1 MTSDND
7 KKEKKDNDKP
17 KIPEEQ
23 MVVTEHSVTIDGKLL
38 EYTATTGT
46 IILRDEV
53 KKEEDK
59 AKATI
64 FYVSYTKKDG
74 DLNRPITYSFNGGPG
89 SSSVWMH
96 LGLLGPKRVVSEDNA
111 KAVKPPY
118 QLIEN
123 NYSILDHTDLV
134 FIDPVST
141 GYSRHVPGEDAKDF
155 HGFKKDYESVG
166 DFIRLW
172 TTRNNRWGA
181 PKFLIGESYG
191 TTRASALSG
200 YLQESYGMYLNG
212 IMLISSIL
220 NFQTARFVAGND
232 LPFITFLP
240 TYCATAHYH
249 KKLDEEL
256 SKDLVKTLD
265 EVREFTGNEYTLAL
279 MKGDRLDGEERENII
294 TKLVKY
300 TGLSREFIIQT
311 NFRINIFQFT
321 KELLRDQRKTVGRL
335 DSRFTGI
342 DRDATGGQFSYDPSY
357 SVILGP
363 YSSTLQDYIRR
374 ELKFESDMKYHI
386 LSNLY
391 ENWSYSDHQNQYVN
405 VADTLRDS
413 MTKNPFLKV
422 FVANGYYDFATPF
435 FATEYTFDHLSLD
448 PSLRDNISMAYYEAG
463 HMMYLHEASLAKQ
476 KKDLVN
482 FINSAL

>member
-1 MTSDND
+1 
-7 KKEKKDNDKP
+7 
-17 KIPEEQ
+17 
-23 MVVTEHSVTIDGKLL
+23 
-38 EYTATTGT
+38 
-46 IILRDEV
+46 
-53 KKEEDK
+53 
-59 AKATI
+59 
-64 FYVSYTKKDG
+64 
-74 DLNRPITYSFNGGPG
+74 
-89 SSSVWMH
+89 
-96 LGLLGPKRVVSEDNA
+96 
-111 KAVKPPY
+111 
-118 QLIEN
+118 
-123 NYSILDHTDLV
+123 V

-141 GYSRHVPGEDAKDF
+141 GYSRQVPGEKAKDF

-172 TTRNNRWGA
+172 TTRNNRWTA

-191 TTRASALSG
+191 TTRAAALSG

-249 KKLDEEL
+249 KKLNEEL

-265 EVREFTGNEYTLAL
+265 EVRAFAANEYTLAL
-279 MKGDRLDGEERENII
+279 MKGDRLDGEEKENI
-294 TKLVKY
+294 TNKLVKY
-300 TGLSREFIIQT
+300 TGLTRDYIVRT
-311 NFRINIFQFT
+311 NFRINIYKFI

-342 DRDATGGQFSYDPSY
+342 DRDATGAQSSYDPSY
-357 SVILGP
+357 SIILGP
-363 YSSTLQDYIRR
+363 YSSTLQDYVRR
-374 ELKFESDMKYHI
+374 ELKFESDLKYHI
-386 LSNLY
+386 LAGLY
-391 ENWSYSDHQNQYVN
+391 ENWSYGEHENQYVN
-405 VADTLRDS
+405 VAETLRDS

-422 FVANGYYDFATPF
+422 FIANGYYDFATPF

-463 HMMYLHEASLAKQ
+463 HMMYLHEDSLVKQ
-476 KKDLVN
+476 KKDLVD